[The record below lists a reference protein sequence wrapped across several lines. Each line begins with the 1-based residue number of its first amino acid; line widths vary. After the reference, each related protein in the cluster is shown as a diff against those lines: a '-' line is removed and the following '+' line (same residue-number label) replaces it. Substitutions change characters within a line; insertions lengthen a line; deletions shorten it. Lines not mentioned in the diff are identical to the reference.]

1 MQTKLKKILILIVF
15 LQVLLPT
22 RVAMADLGPKPTMD
36 FIFTQ
41 EFSGDQVTITSG
53 ILLKCEQPDCSDGQ
67 PLEKLGPQE
76 FSCEGYSCHALAYG
90 FSTYHRLKIQFS
102 DGRTRQSNVFETS
115 TFSGNYTVTVRQDDL
130 FVKTQDKVSS
140 NPFLSWTY
148 LLLCA
153 GCLLTVIILV
163 VGVILIVRWA
173 VKRK

>member
-22 RVAMADLGPKPTMD
+22 SAAMADLGPKPTMD

-67 PLEKLGPQE
+67 PLEKLGPQN
-76 FSCEGYSCHALAYG
+76 FSCESYSCYAMAYG
-90 FSTYHRLKIQFS
+90 FSPYHRLVIQFS
-102 DGRTRQSNVFETS
+102 DGRTRQSNVFETGA
-115 TFSGNYTVTVRQDDL
+115 FSGNYSVTVRQDDL
-130 FVKTQDKVSS
+130 LVKTQLNLSV
-140 NPFLSWTY
+140 NPYSPWTY
-148 LLLCA
+148 ILLCA
-153 GCLLTVIILV
+153 GCLLALLIVV
-163 VGVILIVRWA
+163 VGIILIVRWV